1 MQIFYLIEIY
11 YNSDLLLEYI
21 ILENKNK
28 LHINVISTWAS
39 VLIKKIKKVRGFWLK
54 TNLLAENRK
63 AFPKFSKRGEKKRRF
78 VKFAIPHIFD
88 PTNNL
93 YTHQT

>member
-39 VLIKKIKKVRGFWLK
+39 FLIKKIKKV
-54 TNLLAENRK
+54 
-63 AFPKFSKRGEKKRRF
+63 
-78 VKFAIPHIFD
+78 
-88 PTNNL
+88 
-93 YTHQT
+93 